1 MSVEIKAKKVKRG
14 HTIPGLDNAY
24 VIEVER
30 QDGYLSIPG
39 GSGRYTVAAPEDTIL
54 ITFNDAQGGEGYLMV
69 DKNHPINV
77 DQAEPQWVGGDW

>member
-1 MSVEIKAKKVKRG
+1 MVTIKAKKVRRG
-14 HTIPGLDNAY
+14 HSIPGLDNAY

-30 QDGYLSIPG
+30 QDGYMTIPG
-39 GSGRYTVAAPEDTIL
+39 GYSRYTTAASDDIVL

-77 DQAEPQWVGGDW
+77 DQREPRWVG

>member
-30 QDGYLSIPG
+30 QNGYLSVPG
-39 GSGRYTVAAPEDTIL
+39 GGRYSIAAPEDIVL
-54 ITFNDAQGGEGYLMV
+54 ITFNDAEGGEGYLMV
-69 DKNHPINV
+69 DKDHPIV
-77 DQAEPQWVGGDW
+77 VKDITPDWVH

>member
-1 MSVEIKAKKVKRG
+1 MAVEIKAKKVKQG

-30 QDGYLSIPG
+30 QDGYMSIPG
-39 GSGRYTVAAPEDTIL
+39 GRYSISAGEDIVL

-69 DKNHPINV
+69 DKNHPIV
-77 DQAEPQWVGGDW
+77 VKDIEPDWFD